1 MKRFVVLLIA
11 LCLMVTALSAK
22 DVTLR
27 VIQVFTSPE
36 RTKILETIADKFE
49 EENPGVTVELIS
61 PPYETAYNK
70 IYLMVSTEQPLDVV
84 EVGDW
89 SLAGMASMGKLE
101 SLESYIANSN
111 MTEHLIDGVVK
122 SARIYNNT
130 AYVMPNAVYVK
141 TLFYKP
147 DTLAKYNIETPPT
160 TMGELMAYSKYLT
173 EADKAQFGFD
183 WRGID
188 PVNFMDLVV
197 TSFFDDIDPTCM
209 YKTTDGTIIFED
221 ERALEGLNFYLDLY
235 YETAPKDAINWG
247 FDDQI
252 NSFVSGVTPLLFQD
266 PDTTGL
272 LNSLLGVENYKTAP
286 LPTGPGGKSYPT
298 FGFGGW
304 GIPNYS
310 ENKELAWKFIEF
322 FNSPE
327 IGAYFCK
334 NYGALPTDKRVY
346 EEDEY
351 FSSETFAGWQEM
363 FSNTEKY
370 QFTDYPIGNP
380 EWFSWYQLQGETQ
393 QKILLGKMTPEQ
405 ALEEWAD
412 FWKDAGL

>member
-247 FDDQI
+247 FDQI

-370 QFTDYPIGNP
+370 QFTDYPLGNP